1 MLTNFTSVVDPVT
14 EYEYTPG
21 FGSCD
26 ASVIRLVTGSETFES
41 YYGASA
47 IVVVTEAGL
56 PETTPAETSTT
67 TSTPSSSATVRS
79 GSNREIPSETGS
91 KISSTS
97 ETSTAPRTE
106 SELSTSTVSKT
117 SSTSSNPVSSGPLR
131 AGGAESDAKNL
142 NTSNGKGLSTGAKA
156 GIAVG
161 VTVPVL
167 VGLIYAV
174 YLFSRRRGKAPVPS
188 AVETPK
194 YKDKWFRR
202 LVIGKSS
209 SLLVLFW
216 KEQAVSPAFRPI
228 ERRLSRG
235 SGGWT

>member
-1 MLTNFTSVVDPVT
+1 MTGVVDPVA

-67 TSTPSSSATVRS
+67 ASTPSSSATARS
-79 GSNREIPSETGS
+79 GSDREIPSETGS
-91 KISSTS
+91 KVSSIS
-97 ETSTAPRTE
+97 ERSTAPRTK
-106 SELSTSTVSKT
+106 SELSTSTGSGG
-117 SSTSSNPVSSGPLR
+117 SSPSSNPVPSESLR
-131 AGGAESDAKNL
+131 SGGAESDAKTL
-142 NTSNGKGLSTGAKA
+142 NNSNKKGLSTGAKA

-167 VGLIYAV
+167 IGLIYAV
-174 YLFSRRRGKAPVPS
+174 YLFSQRRGKAPVPA
-188 AVETPK
+188 AVETSK
-194 YKDKWFRR
+194 YGGEAQDVGFGGIQTDNK
-202 LVIGKSS
+202 IG
-209 SLLVLFW
+209 L
-216 KEQAVSPAFRPI
+216 
-228 ERRLSRG
+228 
-235 SGGWT
+235 

>member
-97 ETSTAPRTE
+97 ETSTALRTE

-142 NTSNGKGLSTGAKA
+142 NTSNKKGLSTGAKA

-194 YKDKWFRR
+194 Y
-202 LVIGKSS
+202 
-209 SLLVLFW
+209 
-216 KEQAVSPAFRPI
+216 
-228 ERRLSRG
+228 
-235 SGGWT
+235 GGEAQDVGFGGIQTDNKI